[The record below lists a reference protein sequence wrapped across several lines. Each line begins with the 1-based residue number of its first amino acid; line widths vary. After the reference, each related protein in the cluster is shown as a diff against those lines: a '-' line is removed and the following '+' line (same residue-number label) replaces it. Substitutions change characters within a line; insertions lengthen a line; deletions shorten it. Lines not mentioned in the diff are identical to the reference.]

1 MQTFTHLIVSLSL
14 NITSIGPSQNTI
26 YSQDTQI
33 IIKNYYKKS
42 MRMTKKSIN
51 FEDKK
56 MSNLTIKE
64 RKSKFNKLS
73 NSLNIKLIK
82 GHKKIFNIW

>member
-1 MQTFTHLIVSLSL
+1 MS
-14 NITSIGPSQNTI
+14 
-26 YSQDTQI
+26 
-33 IIKNYYKKS
+33 
-42 MRMTKKSIN
+42 RKSIN

-64 RKSKFNKLS
+64 RKSNFNKLS

-82 GHKKIFNIW
+82 GDKKNIQYIVDYINKDNNNKGKGKNKTY

>member
-1 MQTFTHLIVSLSL
+1 MS
-14 NITSIGPSQNTI
+14 G
-26 YSQDTQI
+26 
-33 IIKNYYKKS
+33 
-42 MRMTKKSIN
+42 KSIN
-51 FEDKK
+51 FNDKK

-82 GHKKIFNIW
+82 VLIKVKTLKQNLLI

>member
-1 MQTFTHLIVSLSL
+1 MS
-14 NITSIGPSQNTI
+14 G
-26 YSQDTQI
+26 
-33 IIKNYYKKS
+33 
-42 MRMTKKSIN
+42 MGIN
-51 FEDKK
+51 FDDQK

-82 GHKKIFNIW
+82 GDQKSIQYMVDYIKTPIDLSNKNKCMDYCSELPSEYYLILAI

>member
-1 MQTFTHLIVSLSL
+1 
-14 NITSIGPSQNTI
+14 
-26 YSQDTQI
+26 
-33 IIKNYYKKS
+33 
-42 MRMTKKSIN
+42 
-51 FEDKK
+51 

-82 GHKKIFNIW
+82 GDKKYSINGRPY

>member
-1 MQTFTHLIVSLSL
+1 MQTFTDVIVSLSL
-14 NITSIGPSQNTI
+14 NISSIDPSQNII
-26 YSQDTQI
+26 YSPNAQNI
-33 IIKNYYKKS
+33 VRVS
-42 MRMTKKSIN
+42 GKSIN

-56 MSNLTIKE
+56 VSNLTIME

-82 GHKKIFNIW
+82 GDTKIFNIW